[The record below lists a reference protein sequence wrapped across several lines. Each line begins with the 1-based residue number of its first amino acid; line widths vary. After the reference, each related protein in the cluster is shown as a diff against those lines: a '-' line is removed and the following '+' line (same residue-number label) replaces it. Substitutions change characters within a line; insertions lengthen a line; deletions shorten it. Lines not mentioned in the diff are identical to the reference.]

1 MPSFNVYAQ
10 QNPGNIDVL
19 KSQKYNYGTTPKDP
33 VAEQNQT
40 YMAYF
45 DGVGG
50 TGPEYIDG
58 TAYFIKYLIDTEGNV
73 VNPEPTD
80 TLDNPQ
86 SIALYNLINNFE
98 PGKRATVKLITPNPV
113 YDTIPN
119 SEILTGIHN
128 IASVGRIVPILVTE
142 TGPAKSDYIT
152 TMSFIPPPPPGSPPV
167 ANISGLFRRNTSFS
181 ASKVNAQII
190 NWQNEIYGN
199 AYTFGGSTITVDTS
213 SFEAGTRIKLKA
225 SLGIST
231 PTVGATFN
239 TLKLTINRN
248 TTVPGD
254 NIIAN
259 SGYIPIEVA
268 SMSNPKVYTV
278 ETDWI
283 DASENDVYRVFYDL
297 NGSGTGNTD
306 RIIVGSD
313 DVCVDTYF
321 LIQQENAPYSPESGS
336 GYIDGVNSIY
346 LRGGVFNSIEDH
358 PDQEFSYVF
367 WDVNTAQIYNNSG
380 LIQTLDPASA
390 EFGFSEI
397 KIPFSDVKP
406 GDKIRFEYNKTLQ
419 NFTITDIRLYDDSGY
434 TILRMTITPNVGTI
448 QGPNSDVMSN
458 HFCIYRVI
466 NDGVYVT
473 LDVKKDAPGGS
484 YTGIL
489 QPEFVSQELVD
500 KYDKII
506 TDLTSKE
513 IIN

>member
-10 QNPGNIDVL
+10 QNPDNLDVL
-19 KSQKYNYGTTPKDP
+19 KNQKFDYGTTPKQA
-33 VAEQNQT
+33 VVEQNQT
-40 YMAYF
+40 YFAYF

-58 TAYFIKYLIDTEGNV
+58 TGYFIKYLIDTEGNI
-73 VNPEPTD
+73 VNPEPFTVVD
-80 TLDNPQ
+80 SPQ
-86 SIALYNLINNFE
+86 AVGLYNLVDNFE
-98 PGKRATVKLITPNPV
+98 IGKNATVKLIEPNPL

-119 SEILTGIHN
+119 AEILQGTHR
-128 IASVGRIVPILVTE
+128 IAHVGRIVPILVTE

-152 TMSFIPPPPPGSPPV
+152 TMSFIPPPPPSPPPV
-167 ANISGLFRRNTSFS
+167 ANVSGLFRRNSSFS
-181 ASKVNAQII
+181 ASKANAQII
-190 NWQNEIYGN
+190 NWQNEIYGD
-199 AYTFGGSTITVDTS
+199 AYTFGGSTITITTS
-213 SFEAGTRIKLKA
+213 SFDAGTRIKLKA

-239 TLKLTINRN
+239 TIKLTINRN

-254 NIIAN
+254 NIIAT

-283 DASENDVYRVFYDL
+283 DASVNDVYRVFYDL
-297 NGSGTGNTD
+297 NGSGTGNTN

-313 DVCVDTYF
+313 DGCVDTYL
-321 LIQQENAPYSPESGS
+321 LIQQENAPYTPESGS
-336 GYIDGVNSIY
+336 AYIDGVNSIY
-346 LRGGVFNSIEDH
+346 LRDGVFNSIEDH

-380 LIQTLDPASA
+380 LIQTLDSKSA

-448 QGPNSDVMSN
+448 QGPNSDILSS

-466 NDGVYVT
+466 NDGTYVT
-473 LDVKKDAPGGS
+473 LDVKKDAPGGAYS
-484 YTGIL
+484 GIL
-489 QPEFVSQELVD
+489 QPEFISDELVK

-506 TDLTSKE
+506 VDLTQKE
-513 IIN
+513 IIQ